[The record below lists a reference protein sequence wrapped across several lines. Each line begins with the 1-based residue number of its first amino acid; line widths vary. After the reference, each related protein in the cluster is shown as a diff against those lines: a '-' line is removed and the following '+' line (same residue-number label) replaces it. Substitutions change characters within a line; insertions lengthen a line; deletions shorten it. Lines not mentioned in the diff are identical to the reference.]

1 MTASPH
7 PTATLETIREASRLL
22 AGDIIRTPALPVRRL
37 SRATGAEVY
46 LKLENLQVTGSFKVR
61 GAGVKLNSLSHIDR
75 AKGIVAASAGNH
87 AQGVAYHAG
96 RLGIS
101 ATIYMPEGTPFTK
114 VGRTEDLGA
123 TVVLEG
129 IDFNAAREAA
139 LAHADATGKIF
150 IAPFD
155 DPHVIA
161 GQGTVAL
168 EFLEDVPDLDAMI
181 VPIGGGGLMAGC
193 AIAGHALRSDL
204 EMIGCQ
210 TALYPSMA
218 LALNGETPT
227 GGGITIA
234 EGIAVKTP
242 GEITRPIIEEHVP
255 DVLVLTE
262 DEIEAAVLNLAEVQ
276 RIVAEGAGAAGV
288 AALFHDPERFAGRKV
303 GIVISGGNIDSRLL
317 SNVLLRGLVRG
328 GRMVSLRIGMSDR
341 PGMLSEVSGLI
352 GGLGGNIL
360 EVYHQRLFTD
370 GPIRDT
376 ELDVVIETV
385 DAEHVR
391 AIVKALCD
399 AGFDTRVLSAQDD

>member
-1 MTASPH
+1 MTV
-7 PTATLETIREASRLL
+7 TIDAIRDAARLL
-22 AGDIIRTPALPVRRL
+22 EGEIIRTPALRVRRL
-37 SRATGAEVY
+37 SRATGADVY
-46 LKLENLQVTGSFKVR
+46 LKLENLQVTGF
-61 GAGVKLNSLSHIDR
+61 A
-75 AKGIVAASAGNH
+75 
-87 AQGVAYHAG
+87 
-96 RLGIS
+96 

-123 TVVLEG
+123 KVVLEG

-139 LAHADATGKIF
+139 LVHAEETGKLF

-168 EFLEDVPDLDAMI
+168 ELLEDVPDLDALI

-193 AIAGHALRSDL
+193 AIAAHAINPGI
-204 EMIGCQ
+204 EMIGAQ

-218 LALNGETPT
+218 QALNGETST
-227 GGGITIA
+227 GAGTTIA

-242 GEITRPIIEEHVP
+242 GEITQPIIADHVT
-255 DVLVLTE
+255 DIAVLGE
-262 DEIEAAVLNLAEVQ
+262 DQIEAAVLALAEGQ

-288 AALFHDPERFAGRKV
+288 AALLAGDGRYAGKKV

-341 PGMLSEVSGLI
+341 PGMLAEVSGLI

-376 ELDVVIETV
+376 ELDVVIETI
-385 DAEHVR
+385 DAEHAR
-391 AIVKALCD
+391 AIVEALCN
-399 AGFDTRVLSAQDD
+399 AGFQTRVLSNRKD

>member
-1 MTASPH
+1 MTV
-7 PTATLETIREASRLL
+7 TIETIRDAARLL
-22 AGDIIRTPALPVRRL
+22 EGEIIRTPALPVRRL
-37 SRATGAEVY
+37 SRASGADVY

-61 GAGVKLNSLSHIDR
+61 GAGVKLHSLTEDER
-75 AKGIVAASAGNH
+75 ARGVVAASAGNH

-96 RLGIS
+96 RHNIA

-123 TVVLEG
+123 KVVLEG
-129 IDFNAAREAA
+129 IDFNAARDAA
-139 LAHADATGKIF
+139 LAHAEETGKLF

-168 EFLEDVPDLDAMI
+168 ELLEDIPDLDILI

-193 AIAGHALRSDL
+193 AIAAHAINPGI
-204 EMIGCQ
+204 EMIGAQ

-218 LALNGETPT
+218 QALKGEAST
-227 GGGITIA
+227 GAGTTIA

-242 GEITRPIIEEHVP
+242 GEITRPIIADHVT
-255 DVLVLTE
+255 DITVLGE
-262 DEIEAAVLNLAEVQ
+262 DQIEAAVLALAEGQ

-288 AALFHDPERFAGRKV
+288 AALLAGDRRYAGKKV

-341 PGMLSEVSGLI
+341 PGMLAEVSGLI

-376 ELDVVIETV
+376 ELDVVIETI
-385 DAEHVR
+385 DAEHAR
-391 AIVKALCD
+391 AIVQALCN
-399 AGFDTRVLSAQDD
+399 AGFQTRVLSNRKD

>member
-1 MTASPH
+1 MTVNDASL
-7 PTATLETIREASRLL
+7 PTIDTIRQAAGLL
-22 AGDIIRTPALPVRRL
+22 EGEIIRTPAVPVRRL
-37 SRATGAEVY
+37 SRAVGAEVF

-61 GAGVKLNSLSHIDR
+61 GAGIKLNSLSDDER
-75 AKGIVAASAGNH
+75 ARGVVAASAGNH

-96 RLGIS
+96 RLEIA
-101 ATIYMPEGTPFTK
+101 ATIYMPEGTPLTK

-123 TVVLEG
+123 KVVLEG

-139 LAHADATGKIF
+139 LAHAEATGKIF

-168 EFLEDVPDLDAMI
+168 ELMEDVPDLDAMI

-193 AIAGHALRSDL
+193 AIAAHALNPDID
-204 EMIGCQ
+204 MVGCQ

-218 LALNGETPT
+218 KALNGETPT

-242 GEITRPIIEEHVP
+242 GDITQPIIEKYVREI
-255 DVLVLTE
+255 LVLSE
-262 DEIEAAVLNLAEVQ
+262 DEIEAAVLNLAEGQ
-276 RIVAEGAGAAGV
+276 RIVAEGAGASGV
-288 AALFHDPERFAGRKV
+288 AALIANKERFAGKRV
-303 GIVISGGNIDSRLL
+303 GIIISGGNIDSRLL

-391 AIVKALCD
+391 QIVAALCK
-399 AGFDTRVLSAQDD
+399 AGFETRVLSNRPD

>member
-1 MTASPH
+1 MTV
-7 PTATLETIREASRLL
+7 TIEDIRDAARLL
-22 AGDIIRTPALPVRRL
+22 EGEIIRTPTLPVRRL

-61 GAGVKLNSLSHIDR
+61 GAGIKLNSLTEDER
-75 AKGIVAASAGNH
+75 ARGVVAASAGNH

-96 RLGIS
+96 RLDIA

-123 TVVLEG
+123 KVVLEG

-139 LAHADATGKIF
+139 LVHAEETGKLF

-168 EFLEDVPDLDAMI
+168 ELLADVPDLDVLF

-193 AIAGHALRSDL
+193 AIAAHAINPKIAL
-204 EMIGCQ
+204 IGAQ

-218 LALNGETPT
+218 QALKGEQP
-227 GGGITIA
+227 GGAGTTIA

-242 GEITRPIIEEHVP
+242 GELTQPIIADHVT
-255 DVLVLTE
+255 DIAILGE
-262 DEIEAAVLNLAEVQ
+262 DQIEAAVLALAEGQ

-288 AALFHDPERFAGRKV
+288 AALLAGDGKYAGKKV
-303 GIVISGGNIDSRLL
+303 GVVISGGNIDSRLL

-376 ELDVVIETV
+376 ELDVVIETI
-385 DAEHVR
+385 DAEHAR
-391 AIVKALCD
+391 AIVEALCK
-399 AGFDTRVLSAQDD
+399 AGFQTRVLSNRKD

>member
-1 MTASPH
+1 MTV
-7 PTATLETIREASRLL
+7 TLEAIRDAARLL
-22 AGDIIRTPALPVRRL
+22 EGEIIRTPALPVRRL
-37 SRATGAEVY
+37 SRTTGAEVY

-61 GAGVKLNSLSHIDR
+61 GAGIKLFSLTDTER
-75 AKGIVAASAGNH
+75 ARGVVAASAGNH

-96 RLGIS
+96 RLGID
-101 ATIYMPEGTPFTK
+101 ATIFMPEGTPFTK

-123 TVVLEG
+123 KVVLEG
-129 IDFNAAREAA
+129 VDFNAAREAA
-139 LAHADATGKIF
+139 LTHAEETSKLF

-168 EFLEDVPDLDAMI
+168 ELLEDVPDLDVLI

-193 AIAGHALRSDL
+193 AVAAHGINPKVTL
-204 EMIGCQ
+204 IGAQ

-218 LALNGETPT
+218 QALKGEPSSGAGT
-227 GGGITIA
+227 TIA

-242 GEITRPIIEEHVP
+242 GDITRPIIAEHVE
-255 DVLVLTE
+255 DIAVLGE
-262 DEIEAAVLNLAEVQ
+262 DQLEAAVLLLAEEQ

-288 AALFHDPERFAGRKV
+288 AALLAAHGKYAGKKV

-391 AIVKALCD
+391 EIVAALCG
-399 AGFDTRVLSAQDD
+399 AGFQTRVLSNRMD

>member
-1 MTASPH
+1 MTV
-7 PTATLETIREASRLL
+7 TIDTIRDAAHQLQGE
-22 AGDIIRTPALPVRRL
+22 IIRTPALPVRRL
-37 SRATGAEVY
+37 SRATGADVY

-61 GAGVKLNSLSHIDR
+61 GAGIKLGSLSDDER
-75 AKGIVAASAGNH
+75 ARGVVAASAGNH

-96 RLGIS
+96 RLDIA

-123 TVVLEG
+123 KVVLEG
-129 IDFNAAREAA
+129 VDFNAARDAA
-139 LAHADATGKIF
+139 LAHAEETGKLF

-168 EFLEDVPDLDAMI
+168 ELLEDVPDLDILI

-193 AIAGHALRSDL
+193 AIAAHAINPGI
-204 EMIGCQ
+204 EMIGAQ

-218 LALNGETPT
+218 QALNGETST
-227 GGGITIA
+227 GAGTTIA

-242 GEITRPIIEEHVP
+242 GEITQPIIADHVT
-255 DVLVLTE
+255 DIAVLSE
-262 DEIEAAVLNLAEVQ
+262 DQIEAAVLALAEGQ

-288 AALFHDPERFAGRKV
+288 AALLAGDGRYAGKKV

-341 PGMLSEVSGLI
+341 PGMLAEVSGLI

-376 ELDVVIETV
+376 ELDVVIETI
-385 DAEHVR
+385 DAEHAR
-391 AIVKALCD
+391 AIVEALCN
-399 AGFDTRVLSAQDD
+399 AGFQTRVLSNRKD

>member
-1 MTASPH
+1 MTV
-7 PTATLETIREASRLL
+7 TIDAIRDAARQLQGE
-22 AGDIIRTPALPVRRL
+22 IIRTPALPVRRL

-61 GAGVKLNSLSHIDR
+61 GAGIKLGSLSDDER
-75 AKGIVAASAGNH
+75 ARGVVAASAGNH

-96 RLGIS
+96 RLGIA

-123 TVVLEG
+123 KVVLEG
-129 IDFNAAREAA
+129 VDFNAARDAA
-139 LAHADATGKIF
+139 LAHAGETGKLF
-150 IAPFD
+150 IPPFD

-168 EFLEDVPDLDAMI
+168 EFLEDVPDLDILI

-193 AIAGHALRSDL
+193 AIAAHAINPGI
-204 EMIGCQ
+204 EMIGAQ

-218 LALNGETPT
+218 QALKGEQPT
-227 GGGITIA
+227 GAGTTIA

-242 GEITRPIIEEHVP
+242 GEITRPIIADHVR
-255 DVLVLTE
+255 DIAVLSE
-262 DEIEAAVLNLAEVQ
+262 DQIEAAVLALAEGQ

-288 AALFHDPERFAGRKV
+288 AALLAGDGKYAGKKV

-341 PGMLSEVSGLI
+341 PGMLSEVAGLI

-376 ELDVVIETV
+376 ELDVVIETI
-385 DAEHVR
+385 DAEHAR
-391 AIVKALCD
+391 AIVAALCN
-399 AGFDTRVLSAQDD
+399 AGFQTRVLSNRKD

>member
-1 MTASPH
+1 MTV
-7 PTATLETIREASRLL
+7 TIDAIRDAARLL
-22 AGDIIRTPALPVRRL
+22 EGEIIRTPALRVRRL
-37 SRATGAEVY
+37 SRATGADVY

-61 GAGVKLNSLSHIDR
+61 GAGIKLGSLTKDER
-75 AKGIVAASAGNH
+75 ARGVVAASAGNH

-96 RLGIS
+96 RLGIA

-123 TVVLEG
+123 KVVLEG
-129 IDFNAAREAA
+129 IDFNAARDAA
-139 LAHADATGKIF
+139 LAHAGETGKLF
-150 IAPFD
+150 IPPFD

-168 EFLEDVPDLDAMI
+168 EFLEDVPDLDILI

-193 AIAGHALRSDL
+193 AIAAHAINPGI
-204 EMIGCQ
+204 EMIGAQ

-218 LALNGETPT
+218 QALKGEAST
-227 GGGITIA
+227 GAGTTIA

-242 GEITRPIIEEHVP
+242 GEITRPIIADHVK
-255 DVLVLTE
+255 DIAVLGE
-262 DEIEAAVLNLAEVQ
+262 DEIEAAVLALAEGQ

-288 AALFHDPERFAGRKV
+288 AALLAGDGKYKGKKV
-303 GIVISGGNIDSRLL
+303 GVVISGGNIDSRLL

-376 ELDVVIETV
+376 ELDVVIETI
-385 DAEHVR
+385 DAEHAR
-391 AIVKALCD
+391 AIVEALCN
-399 AGFDTRVLSAQDD
+399 AGFQTRVLSNRKD

>member
-1 MTASPH
+1 MTVAFDDIR
-7 PTATLETIREASRLL
+7 AAARALE
-22 AGDIIRTPALPVRRL
+22 GQIIRTPALPVRRL
-37 SRATGAEVY
+37 SRATGADVV

-61 GAGVKLNSLSHIDR
+61 GAGIKLASLTADER
-75 AKGIVAASAGNH
+75 KRGVVAASAGNH
-87 AQGVAYHAG
+87 AQGVAFHAG
-96 RLGIS
+96 RMGIA

-139 LAHADATGKIF
+139 LAHAQRTGKLF
-150 IAPFD
+150 IPPFD

-161 GQGTVAL
+161 GQGTAAL
-168 EFLEDVPDLDAMI
+168 EFLEDVPDLDVMI

-193 AIAGHALRSDL
+193 AIAAHALNPEV
-204 EMIGCQ
+204 EMIGVQ
-210 TALYPSMA
+210 AALYPSTA
-218 LALNGETPT
+218 LAMKGMEPT
-227 GGGITIA
+227 GGGMTIA

-242 GEITRPIIEEHVP
+242 GEITLPIIKDHVA
-255 DVLVLTE
+255 DIAVMNE
-262 DEIEAAVLNLAEVQ
+262 DQIEAAVLSLAEGQ
-276 RIVAEGAGAAGV
+276 RIVAEGAGASGV
-288 AALFHDPERFAGRKV
+288 AALLARGKQFAGRKV
-303 GIVISGGNIDSRLL
+303 GVVISGGNIDSRLL

-328 GRMVSLRIGMSDR
+328 GRMVSLRIGMPDR
-341 PGMLSEVSGLI
+341 PGTLSEVSGLI

-385 DAEHVR
+385 DAEHAR
-391 AIVKALCD
+391 KIVETLC
-399 AGFDTRVLSAQDD
+399 AHGFETRVLSNRRD

>member
-1 MTASPH
+1 MTLDV
-7 PTATLETIREASRLL
+7 TLDTIRDAARLL
-22 AGDIIRTPALPVRRL
+22 EGEIIRTPALPVRRL

-61 GAGVKLNSLSHIDR
+61 GAGVKLASLSDAER
-75 AKGIVAASAGNH
+75 AKGVVAASAGNH
-87 AQGVAYHAG
+87 AQGVAFHAG
-96 RLGIS
+96 RLDIS
-101 ATIYMPEGTPFTK
+101 ATIFMPEGTPFTK

-123 TVVLEG
+123 KVVLEG

-139 LAHADATGKIF
+139 LAHAEETGKIF

-168 EFLEDVPDLDAMI
+168 ELLEDVPDLDTLI

-193 AIAGHALRSDL
+193 AIAAHALNPKID
-204 EMIGCQ
+204 MIGCQ

-218 LALNGETPT
+218 LALKGEQP
-227 GGGITIA
+227 GGAGTTIA

-242 GEITRPIIEEHVP
+242 GDITRPIIEQHVK
-255 DVLVLTE
+255 DISVLSE
-262 DEIEAAVLNLAEVQ
+262 DEIEAAVLNLAEGQ
-276 RIVAEGAGAAGV
+276 RIVAEGAGASGV
-288 AALFHDPERFAGRKV
+288 AALMAHTDRFVGRKV

-328 GRMVSLRIGMSDR
+328 GRMVSLRIGMSDK

-391 AIVKALCD
+391 QIVAALCN
-399 AGFDTRVLSAQDD
+399 AGFETRVLSNRMD

>member
-1 MTASPH
+1 MTV
-7 PTATLETIREASRLL
+7 TIDAIRDAARQLL
-22 AGDIIRTPALPVRRL
+22 GEIIRTPALPVRRL

-61 GAGVKLNSLSHIDR
+61 GAGIKLGSLSDDER
-75 AKGIVAASAGNH
+75 ARGVAAASAGNH

-96 RLGIS
+96 RLGIA

-123 TVVLEG
+123 KVVLEG
-129 IDFNAAREAA
+129 IDFNAARDAA
-139 LAHADATGKIF
+139 LAHAGETGKLF
-150 IAPFD
+150 IPPFD

-168 EFLEDVPDLDAMI
+168 EFLEDVPDLDILI

-193 AIAGHALRSDL
+193 AIAAHAINPGI
-204 EMIGCQ
+204 EMIGAQ

-218 LALNGETPT
+218 QALKGEAST
-227 GGGITIA
+227 GAGTTIA

-242 GEITRPIIEEHVP
+242 GEITRPIIADHVK
-255 DVLVLTE
+255 DIAVLGE
-262 DEIEAAVLNLAEVQ
+262 DEIEAAVLALAEGQ

-288 AALFHDPERFAGRKV
+288 AALLAGDGKYKGKKV

-341 PGMLSEVSGLI
+341 PGMLSEVAGLI

-376 ELDVVIETV
+376 ELDVVIETI
-385 DAEHVR
+385 DAEHAR
-391 AIVKALCD
+391 AIVKALCN
-399 AGFDTRVLSAQDD
+399 AGFQTRVLSNRKD

>member
-1 MTASPH
+1 MTV
-7 PTATLETIREASRLL
+7 TIDAIRDAARQLL
-22 AGDIIRTPALPVRRL
+22 GEIIRTPALPVRRL

-61 GAGVKLNSLSHIDR
+61 GAGIKLGSLSDDER
-75 AKGIVAASAGNH
+75 ARGVAAASAGNH

-96 RLGIS
+96 RLGIA

-123 TVVLEG
+123 KVVLEG
-129 IDFNAAREAA
+129 IDFNAARDAA
-139 LAHADATGKIF
+139 LAHAGETGKLF
-150 IAPFD
+150 IPPFD

-168 EFLEDVPDLDAMI
+168 EFLEDVPDLDILI

-193 AIAGHALRSDL
+193 AIAAHAINPGI
-204 EMIGCQ
+204 EMIGAQ

-218 LALNGETPT
+218 QALKGEAST
-227 GGGITIA
+227 GAGTTIA

-242 GEITRPIIEEHVP
+242 GEITRPIIADHVK
-255 DVLVLTE
+255 DIAVLGE
-262 DEIEAAVLNLAEVQ
+262 DEIEAAVLALAEGQ

-288 AALFHDPERFAGRKV
+288 AALLAGDGKYKGKKV

-341 PGMLSEVSGLI
+341 PGMLSEVAGLI

-376 ELDVVIETV
+376 ELDVVIETI
-385 DAEHVR
+385 DAEHAR
-391 AIVKALCD
+391 AIVEALCN
-399 AGFDTRVLSAQDD
+399 AGFQTRVLSNRKD

>member
-1 MTASPH
+1 MTV
-7 PTATLETIREASRLL
+7 TIDAIRDAARLL
-22 AGDIIRTPALPVRRL
+22 EGEIIRTPALRVRRL
-37 SRATGAEVY
+37 SRATGADVY

-61 GAGVKLNSLSHIDR
+61 GAGIKLGSLTKDER
-75 AKGIVAASAGNH
+75 ARGVVAASAGNH

-96 RLGIS
+96 RLGIA

-123 TVVLEG
+123 KVVLEG
-129 IDFNAAREAA
+129 IDFNAARDAA
-139 LAHADATGKIF
+139 LAHAGETGKLF
-150 IAPFD
+150 IPPFD

-168 EFLEDVPDLDAMI
+168 EFLEDVPDLDILI

-193 AIAGHALRSDL
+193 AIAAHAINPGI
-204 EMIGCQ
+204 EMVGAQ

-218 LALNGETPT
+218 QALNGEAST
-227 GGGITIA
+227 GAGTTIA

-242 GEITRPIIEEHVP
+242 GEITQPIIADHVK
-255 DVLVLTE
+255 DIAVLGE
-262 DEIEAAVLNLAEVQ
+262 DQIEAAVLALAEGQ

-288 AALFHDPERFAGRKV
+288 AALLAGDGKYKGKKV

-376 ELDVVIETV
+376 ELDVVIETI
-385 DAEHVR
+385 DAEHAR
-391 AIVKALCD
+391 AIVEALCN
-399 AGFDTRVLSAQDD
+399 AGFQTRVLSNRKD